1 MARVV
6 EAPCARCCTS
16 VLATRQAVWRP
27 SCKRWPNIP
36 PKVGRR
42 GCFRRMHRVVSWPN
56 GERTAELVESS
67 AEDAGTQAFAPT
79 WCTYTWPRIGRGVE
93 RAKLIRVAHTCGLP
107 LLSICIR
114 ASSMRGLRRAA
125 QSGTTGQRCACS
137 TRTQGVVL
145 SKAWKDRL
153 APTVGAVQVVENPLV
168 PLPEIN
174 HVRREQH
181 HLLLLARK
189 DPIKGHGF
197 AVEVAKELRKT
208 FPELRLTMTGES
220 HSEHAWVDAKGWVS
234 QDEKASLIARSSLLL
249 LPSAFEGQPVAA
261 LEALS
266 GGLPVCVS
274 DRVVGLP
281 DTVKQA
287 PWETWMHGRPPCV
300 ICSPIRRMKPRSV
313 PRLQNMRLSK
323 SSGGGKPSTN
333 RFDDARSA
341 RLRNH
346 PWWTTIRDA
355 SLHRHADRLD
365 VPVGLQ
371 APSTPPNRPGE
382 SLLAAPRR
390 TKRPQR
396 RPNDARRDRFQTP
409 EAHWR
414 GIRCA

>member
-1 MARVV
+1 MRKVLHVGPCNTPGGMATVMQTLAEHPPEGWEARLLPSHAQGGLLAKWRAYRGARRELSRRCRDPSLRPDVV
-6 EAPCARCCTS
+6 HVHVAS
-16 VLATRQAVWRP
+16 DWSWRR
-27 SCKRWPNIP
+27 K
-36 PKVGRR
+36 
-42 GCFRRMHRVVSWPN
+42 
-56 GERTAELVESS
+56 T
-67 AEDAGTQAFAPT
+67 
-79 WCTYTWPRIGRGVE
+79 
-93 RAKLIRVAHTCGLP
+93 KLIRVAQTCEVAVVVHLHSGQFDAWLAKGGAK
-107 LLSICIR
+107 R
-114 ASSMRGLRRAA
+114 AQQVSDVLA
-125 QSGTTGQRCACS
+125 QPG
-137 TRTQGVVL
+137 TQGVVL

-220 HSEHAWVDAKGWVS
+220 HSEHAWLDAKGWVS

-287 PWETWMHGRPPCV
+287 PWGDVDAWTATVRDMLTNPQDEATL
-300 ICSPIRRMKPRSV
+300 RSSV
-313 PRLQNMRLSK
+313 
-323 SSGGGKPSTN
+323 
-333 RFDDARSA
+333 AE
-341 RLRNH
+341 
-346 PWWTTIRDA
+346 
-355 SLHRHADRLD
+355 HAVEQIQQRWKT
-365 VPVGLQ
+365 VY
-371 APSTPPNRPGE
+371 E
-382 SLLAAPRR
+382 S
-390 TKRPQR
+390 
-396 RPNDARRDRFQTP
+396 F
-409 EAHWR
+409 
-414 GIRCA
+414 